1 MTKYLFV
8 QKDGQRDKT
17 EMIGGR
23 NIQIFR
29 TKKNNLNQNHVVL
42 IQVHYFF
49 FLKNKKGEWMKN
61 SLDFSAWHWKF

>member
-8 QKDGQRDKT
+8 QKDGQRGKT

-29 TKKNNLNQNHVVL
+29 TKKNNLNQNHVIL
-42 IQVHYFF
+42 IQVHYLFF
-49 FLKNKKGEWMKN
+49 FWKTKKESEWKT
-61 SLDFSAWHWKF
+61 L